1 MKISVDL
8 KNCYGIKALRH
19 DFDFSTGNA
28 FLLYAPNG
36 AMKTSLAKV
45 FKDISQSKES
55 RDALFPQRETECNV
69 IDETAACLNPL
80 HIFVVDSYDDSYESD
95 RIATLLVDEELRK
108 EYESIYKSIEGSR
121 LTLLSAIGNVSNTKR
136 NAEQLM
142 LSAFKNESTD
152 SSLLLAKLQDDVNSS
167 VSEFADIL
175 YSEVINDKTEPFLK
189 SPGMHSLLCN
199 YIDKYNEIIGS
210 SNYFRK
216 GGFNHYN
223 AATVSKNLN
232 DNKYFSAKH
241 TILLSD
247 TSEGKREITSRKDFD
262 DIVSEETA
270 RILNNPELS
279 EKFKAIDIKIMRNI
293 ELRRFHQYLLGN
305 MKILPE
311 LADVDA
317 FKKKLWISY
326 LVSQKELYENFLEVF
341 REGKQKIES
350 IVNTAKNQET
360 RWREVVDIFKRRFTV
375 PFEIEVSNQE
385 EVILKDTRPTIIF
398 RYMDGDDCREIGR
411 DELLNVLCTG
421 EQRAL
426 YMLNIIFEIR
436 AREKENY
443 QTILVLDDIADSFDY
458 KNKFAII
465 EYLKEISETDK
476 FLILL
481 LTHNFDFFRTTQS
494 RLPVNWENCYMS
506 IKSDSEVKLI
516 PADCLNNPFDYWK
529 HRLHMDNKCL
539 IAAIPMVRNIIQYT
553 KGQTSQEYSTLTS
566 LLHYKSNTD
575 SITINELASVFNS
588 IFSPAPTIP
597 SDDTTVTSLIFRQ
610 ADECYLDDV
619 ETINLENKVVFSIA
633 IRLKA
638 EQAMIQKINDP
649 AVTEAIT
656 RNQTRELFNLFVSRF
671 PSDKDSEKLLSRVI
685 MMTPEAI
692 HLNSFMY
699 EPLIDLSDNHLKVL
713 YRDVSQFA
721 NLAIKAKNQGVG

>member
-45 FKDISQSKES
+45 FKDISQSEKP
-55 RDALFPQRETECNV
+55 RDALFPQRKPECNV
-69 IDETAACLNPL
+69 IDETGASLKPL
-80 HIFVVDSYDDSYESD
+80 HIFVVDSYYDTYKDKAD

-108 EYESIYKSIEGSR
+108 KYESIYKSIEGSR
-121 LTLLSAIGNVSNTKR
+121 LTLLSAIGETSNTKK

-142 LSAFKNESTD
+142 LSAFKDESID
-152 SSLLLAKLQDDVNSS
+152 SSLLLDKLQNDVNSS
-167 VSEFADIL
+167 TSEFADIL
-175 YSEVINDKTEPFLK
+175 YSEVINDRTEPFLK
-189 SPGMHSLLCN
+189 SPGMHSLLCD
-199 YIDKYNEIIGS
+199 YIDKYNEIIS
-210 SNYFRK
+210 RSNYFRK
-216 GGFNHYN
+216 GGFNPYN
-223 AATVSKNLN
+223 ASTISGNLRN
-232 DNKYFSAKH
+232 NRYFSAKH

-247 TSEGKREITSRKDFD
+247 ASANKREITSQIDFD
-262 DIVSEETA
+262 VVISEEKN
-270 RILNNPELS
+270 RILNDPELS
-279 EKFKAIDIKIMRNI
+279 EKFKSIDDKITRTA
-293 ELRRFHQYLLGN
+293 ELRKFHQYLLDN

-311 LADVDA
+311 LADVDT
-317 FKKKLWISY
+317 FKKKLWIAY
-326 LVSQKELYENFLEVF
+326 LVSEKELYERFLEVF

-375 PFEIEVSNQE
+375 PFEIEVANQE
-385 EVILKDTRPTIIF
+385 EVILKDKSPTIIF
-398 RYMDGDDCREIGR
+398 RYIDGDDCREIGR
-411 DELLNVLCTG
+411 DELFNVLCTG

-426 YMLNIIFEIR
+426 YILNIIYEIR
-436 AREKENY
+436 VREKEDY

-465 EYLKEISETDK
+465 EYLKEISETNK

-506 IKSDSEVKLI
+506 KKSDSEVKLV

-529 HRLHMDNKCL
+529 NRLHMDNKCL
-539 IAAIPMVRNIIQYT
+539 IAAIPMARNIIEYT

-566 LLHYKSNTD
+566 LLHYKSDTD
-575 SITINELASVFNS
+575 SITINDLASIFNS
-588 IFSPAPTIP
+588 IFISIPAIP
-597 SDDTTVTSLIFRQ
+597 SDDTAVTALIFQQ
-610 ADECYLDDV
+610 AHECCLDNT
-619 ETINLENKVVFSIA
+619 ETINLENKVVLSIA

-638 EQAMIQKINDP
+638 EEAMIQKINNP
-649 AVTEAIT
+649 TVTGAIL
-656 RNQTRELFNLFVSRF
+656 RNQTRELYNLFLNIL
-671 PSDKDSEKLLSRVI
+671 PLDKNLEKILARVI

-699 EPLIDLSDNHLKVL
+699 EPLIDLSDHYLKVL
-713 YRDVSQFA
+713 YRDVNQFA
-721 NLAIKAKNQGVG
+721 N